1 MDAGTAFDV
10 AVNGVPL
17 TKALGVD
24 HQTNGE
30 SAKTSIA
37 WIDVEAFVDHSVA
50 EIFFN
55 DGEVYYVGVHAELGA
70 MVEPFVP
77 S

>member
-1 MDAGTAFDV
+1 MHAQVGAVDAGTSFDV
-10 AVNGVPL
+10 TVNGVPL
-17 TKALGVD
+17 PKTLGVD

-37 WIDVEAFVDHSVA
+37 WIDVEAFVDHSVT

-55 DGEVYYVGVHAELGA
+55 DGEV
-70 MVEPFVP
+70 
-77 S
+77 